1 MKPERVCEV
10 SLKFRP
16 SNTITSH
23 PHSLKTI
30 ARSSLYFSSFLPLLR
45 LIIICLLEKLV
56 GTSIQDCMKIIS
68 EARERAPNYLSPP
81 FKEKEKGGEGGSK
94 AWWSMEDPMFG
105 DPWNVKEKH
114 LFISSISP

>member
-1 MKPERVCEV
+1 MLGSAVKPARSYAMKPERVCEV

-30 ARSSLYFSSFLPLLR
+30 TRSSLYFSSFLPLLR

-56 GTSIQDCMKIIS
+56 ETSIQDCMEIIS
-68 EARERAPNYLSPP
+68 EAKERSPNHPSLG

-94 AWWSMEDPMFG
+94 AWW
-105 DPWNVKEKH
+105 
-114 LFISSISP
+114 